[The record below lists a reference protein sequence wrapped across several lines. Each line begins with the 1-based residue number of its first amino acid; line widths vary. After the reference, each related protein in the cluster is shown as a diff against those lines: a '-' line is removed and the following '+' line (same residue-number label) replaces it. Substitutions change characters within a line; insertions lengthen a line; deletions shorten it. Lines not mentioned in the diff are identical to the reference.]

1 MAEDAK
7 LCTAQAIVG
16 EQLDFRIKPLSCF
29 LPSVIFETFVAQG
42 RGPRISECHMMP
54 PGYWNKG
61 HRREQSTQSEG
72 RVDVISNVLTVGG
85 VGEAYVTQFANRN
98 K

>member
-1 MAEDAK
+1 M
-7 LCTAQAIVG
+7 VG

-61 HRREQSTQSEG
+61 HRHEQSTQSDG
-72 RVDVISNVLTVGG
+72 RVDVISHVLIVGG
-85 VGEAYVTQFANRN
+85 VGEASVTQFANRN

>member
-1 MAEDAK
+1 
-7 LCTAQAIVG
+7 
-16 EQLDFRIKPLSCF
+16 
-29 LPSVIFETFVAQG
+29 
-42 RGPRISECHMMP
+42 MMP